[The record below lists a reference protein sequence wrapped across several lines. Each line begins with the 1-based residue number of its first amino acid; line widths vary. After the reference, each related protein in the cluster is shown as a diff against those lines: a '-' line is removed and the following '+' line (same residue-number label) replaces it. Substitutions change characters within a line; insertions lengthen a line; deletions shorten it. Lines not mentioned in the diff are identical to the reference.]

1 MKKRFVALAM
11 MAVLTVGMIA
21 GCGNGDGGSGDSG
34 NTDAGNNTDAGSQTQ
49 QTPEQTEAPAD
60 NAGDDAGD
68 QADASGEKEI
78 NDFVL
83 YIESGEEQ
91 YKPKPR
97 GEQTD

>member
-49 QTPEQTEAPAD
+49 QTPERRRIMQGLARATRRTLPARVRRSR
-60 NAGDDAGD
+60 
-68 QADASGEKEI
+68 SGRGTRR
-78 NDFVL
+78 L
-83 YIESGEEQ
+83 TATRWRR
-91 YKPKPR
+91 PR
-97 GEQTD
+97 RFTATA